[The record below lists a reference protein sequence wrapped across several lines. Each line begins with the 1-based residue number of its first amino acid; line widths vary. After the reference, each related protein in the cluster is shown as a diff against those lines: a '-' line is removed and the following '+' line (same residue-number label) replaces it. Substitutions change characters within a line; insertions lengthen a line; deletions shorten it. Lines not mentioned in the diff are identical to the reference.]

1 MNTTININLAG
12 QLFYMDENAYG
23 MLKSYLEEIAAYFKN
38 SEIREELMSDIEGRI
53 SELFSEK
60 MTHERQVITSQ
71 EVAYVIEVMGQPKD
85 YHVSDDEESE
95 EGKRTE
101 KKFFRDLDDAVIG
114 GVAAGVAHYFGFEVS
129 WVRIIWL
136 LLALFS
142 WGGFIILY
150 FALWAFIAPAK
161 TTAEKLS
168 MKGEPINI
176 SNLEKKFK
184 EGINDVKERIKE
196 VDYEAKTK
204 KVRSGLQRFFD
215 ALGSFIQV
223 LIRVLGKLIGVILI
237 IVSFAT
243 LFSLTISIFAI
254 GLADIFGF
262 PFTNVEDF
270 ISFTSS
276 GLSIWFASIPIHFA
290 IGIPF
295 VFLAILGQRM
305 IGASKKSNKTV
316 LFIML
321 GLWLSAIIATIAMG
335 LYYASVTF

>member
-1 MNTTININLAG
+1 MNTTININLAK
-12 QLFYMDENAYG
+12 QLFYIDENAYN

-53 SELFSEK
+53 SELFTEK
-60 MTHERQVITSQ
+60 MTHERQVMTTQ

-85 YHVSDDEESE
+85 YHVSDDEEFE
-95 EGKRTE
+95 EEKRTE
-101 KKFFRDLDDAVIG
+101 KKFFRDPSDSVIG
-114 GVAAGVAHYFGFEVS
+114 GVAAGLAHYFGLEVS

-136 LLALFS
+136 LLAVFS

-168 MKGEPINI
+168 MIGEPVNI

-223 LIRVLGKLIGVILI
+223 LIGALGKLLGVILI
-237 IVSFAT
+237 IVSYAT
-243 LFSLTISIFAI
+243 LFSLTISIFTI
-254 GLADIFGF
+254 GLVDIFDF
-262 PFTNVEDF
+262 PFTNVKEF
-270 ISFTSS
+270 MSFHPS
-276 GLSIWFASIPIHFA
+276 GLSIWLASIPIHFT

-295 VFLAILGQRM
+295 AFLAILGQRM
-305 IGASKKSNKTV
+305 IGTSMKSNKTV
-316 LFIML
+316 ILIML
-321 GLWLSAIIATIAMG
+321 GLWLSAIVTTIAIG
-335 LYYASVTF
+335 LYYASITF